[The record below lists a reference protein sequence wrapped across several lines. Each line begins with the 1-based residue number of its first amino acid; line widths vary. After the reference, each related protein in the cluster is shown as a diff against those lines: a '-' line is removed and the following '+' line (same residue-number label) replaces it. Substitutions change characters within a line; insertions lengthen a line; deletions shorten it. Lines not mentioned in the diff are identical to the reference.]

1 MEFGINDTSVLINL
15 TSSLT
20 AGAWHKVTLS
30 RTSSTFRLTC
40 ATLDGNVVVGTT
52 TFAGSVFQKSTN
64 LLDNPTESLPNNGRI
79 AYLTITTGGVT
90 KEVPLTAGSGA
101 DLTLYTDGVESTL
114 STAVK
119 GTLTSVWANTTD
131 ARIPSTDNAFRAIK
145 PINTKFRRT
154 DTDGDDRFVILRSAA
169 TGADLTNLITYTS

>member
-1 MEFGINDTSVLINL
+1 
-15 TSSLT
+15 
-20 AGAWHKVTLS
+20 
-30 RTSSTFRLTC
+30 
-40 ATLDGNVVVGTT
+40 
-52 TFAGSVFQKSTN
+52 
-64 LLDNPTESLPNNGRI
+64 
-79 AYLTITTGGVT
+79 
-90 KEVPLTAGSGA
+90 
-101 DLTLYTDGVESTL
+101 VESTL